1 MNIIIILLTEKII
14 VVKIIRICYNDS
26 IMAHYGISAVGGD
39 KMNKNLKRL
48 AEPDVRMHLFFM
60 VLFALATLFFKMY
73 ELAAA
78 EGAIILLLIIYSLI
92 MSRRKRKQ
100 LAAYIESVT
109 YDTETAKNNTLM
121 NFPLPIAVFRLE
133 DSRIVWGNEMF
144 FDMCGTTGTRL
155 DARVADLVPEFSG
168 KWLMEGKSQYPGL
181 LEIDGRRYKVH
192 GNIVRS
198 EKNNENSAFMGIT
211 YWVDVTEYDN
221 IRLEYENSRP
231 AAGVIVVDNMDELLK
246 NQPDRIKNDIRETID
261 DKLSQWCEENR
272 GLIRRYERDRYLVV
286 MEKRYVEKLREEKFS
301 ITDAVHQVV
310 SPNGVSAS
318 ISIGL
323 GTDAATFGEA
333 IQFANVAAE
342 LALSRGGDQTV
353 IKNRLSFEFYGGRGF
368 EVETRTKV
376 KSRVMAN
383 TFAELMHDSSRI
395 LVMGHRFADLDSVG
409 AAVGVCCLARK
420 QGVKANI
427 VIDMKRNVSKP
438 LISRIAGEEEY
449 KDTFISPQE
458 AMLRADGR
466 TLLVVV
472 DTNRPEQV
480 EDADLLT
487 ACNRVA
493 VIDHHRVA
501 ATYIQNAAMGYI
513 EPYASSVC
521 ELIAEIMQEQLERG
535 DILRCEAEAVL
546 AGIVLDTK
554 SFTIRT
560 GERTFE
566 AAAYL
571 RRMGADTTDVKKLL
585 QTDMDDTISRYKIMQ
600 NATLY
605 RNVAIAAP
613 EDVQERVVAA
623 QAADE
628 LLNISGV
635 DASVVV
641 APDGH
646 GGAFASARSIG
657 ELNVQIIMEKLGG
670 GGNRSAAAVQFKDM
684 DVNTAVQKVYAA
696 IDEYLG

>member
-1 MNIIIILLTEKII
+1 
-14 VVKIIRICYNDS
+14 
-26 IMAHYGISAVGGD
+26 
-39 KMNKNLKRL
+39 MNKNLKRL
-48 AEPDVRMHLFFM
+48 AEPNVRMHLFFM
-60 VLFALATLFFKMY
+60 VLFAAATLFFKMY

-78 EGAIILLLIIYSLI
+78 EGAVILLLVIYSLI
-92 MSRRKRKQ
+92 VSRRKRKQ

-144 FDMCGTTGTRL
+144 FTMCGSTGARL
-155 DARVADLVPEFSG
+155 DARVADMVPEFSG
-168 KWLMEGKSQYPGL
+168 KWLMEGKTQYPGI
-181 LEIDGRRYKVH
+181 LEIGGKRYRVH

-198 EKNNENSAFMGIT
+198 EKSDEDGAFMGIT
-211 YWVDVTEYDN
+211 YWMDVTEYDN
-221 IRLEYENSRP
+221 IRREYESSRP
-231 AAGVIVVDNMDELLK
+231 VAGIIVADNLDELLK
-246 NQPDRIKNDIRETID
+246 NQPDRIKNDLTEAID
-261 DKLSQWCEENR
+261 DQLTQWCENYH
-272 GLIRRYERDRYLVV
+272 GLIRRYERDRYIIV
-286 MEKRYVEKLREEKFS
+286 MEKRCVEKLKEDKFS
-301 ITDAVHQVV
+301 ITDQLHKVV

-323 GTDAATFGEA
+323 GVDASGFDEA
-333 IQFANVAAE
+333 LQFANVAAE

-353 IKNRLSFEFYGGRGF
+353 IKNRLNFEFYGGRGF
-368 EVETRTKV
+368 EIETRTKV
-376 KSRVMAN
+376 KSRVMAS
-383 TFAELMHDSSRI
+383 TFAELMRDSSKV
-395 LVMGHRFADLDSVG
+395 LVMGHKFADLDSVG
-409 AAVGVCCLARK
+409 ASVGVCCLARK

-427 VIDMKRNVSKP
+427 VIDLKKNASAA
-438 LISRIAGEEEY
+438 LISRISAEPEY
-449 KDTFISPQE
+449 KDVFISRQE
-458 AMLRADGR
+458 AILRADGK

-521 ELIAEIMQEQLERG
+521 ELIAEMMQEQLDR
-535 DILRCEAEAVL
+535 DDVLRCEAEAVL
-546 AGIVLDTK
+546 SGIVLDTK

-560 GERTFE
+560 GERTFD

-613 EDVQERVVAA
+613 EEPQERVVAA

-635 DASVVV
+635 DASIVV

-657 ELNVQIIMEKLGG
+657 ELNMQIVMEKLGG
-670 GGNRSAAAVQFKDM
+670 GGNRSAAAAQFKNT
-684 DVNTAVQKVYAA
+684 DVKTALKKVYAA
-696 IDEYLG
+696 IDDYLG

>member
-1 MNIIIILLTEKII
+1 
-14 VVKIIRICYNDS
+14 
-26 IMAHYGISAVGGD
+26 
-39 KMNKNLKRL
+39 MNKNLKRL
-48 AEPDVRMHLFFM
+48 AEPNVRMHLFFM
-60 VLFALATLFFKMY
+60 VLFAAATLFFKMY

-78 EGAIILLLIIYSLI
+78 EGAVILLLVIYSLI
-92 MSRRKRKQ
+92 VRRRKRKQ

-144 FDMCGTTGTRL
+144 FTMCGSTGARL
-155 DARVADLVPEFSG
+155 DARVADMVPEFSG
-168 KWLMEGKSQYPGL
+168 KWLMEGKTQYPGI
-181 LEIDGRRYKVH
+181 LEIGGKRYRVH

-198 EKNNENSAFMGIT
+198 EKSDEDGAFMGIT
-211 YWVDVTEYDN
+211 YWMDVTEYDN
-221 IRLEYENSRP
+221 IRREYESSRP
-231 AAGVIVVDNMDELLK
+231 VAGIIVADNLDELLK
-246 NQPDRIKNDIRETID
+246 NQPDRIKNDLTEAID
-261 DKLSQWCEENR
+261 DQLTQWCENYH
-272 GLIRRYERDRYLVV
+272 GLIRRYERDRYIIV
-286 MEKRYVEKLREEKFS
+286 MEKRCVEKLKEDKFS
-301 ITDAVHQVV
+301 ITDQLHKVV

-323 GTDAATFGEA
+323 GVDASGFDEA
-333 IQFANVAAE
+333 LQFANVAAE

-353 IKNRLSFEFYGGRGF
+353 IKNRLNFEFYGGRGF
-368 EVETRTKV
+368 EIETRTKV
-376 KSRVMAN
+376 KSRVMAS
-383 TFAELMHDSSRI
+383 TFAELMRDSSKV
-395 LVMGHRFADLDSVG
+395 LVMGHKFADLDSVG
-409 AAVGVCCLARK
+409 ASVGVCCLARK

-427 VIDMKRNVSKP
+427 VIDLKKNASAA
-438 LISRIAGEEEY
+438 LISRISAEPEY
-449 KDTFISPQE
+449 KDVFISRQE
-458 AMLRADGR
+458 AILRADGK

-521 ELIAEIMQEQLERG
+521 ELIAEMMQEQLDR
-535 DILRCEAEAVL
+535 DDVLRCEAEAVL
-546 AGIVLDTK
+546 SGIVLDTK

-560 GERTFE
+560 GERTFD

-613 EDVQERVVAA
+613 EEPQERVVAA

-635 DASVVV
+635 DASIVV

-657 ELNVQIIMEKLGG
+657 ELNMQIVMEKLGG
-670 GGNRSAAAVQFKDM
+670 GGNRSAAAAQFKDT
-684 DVNTAVQKVYAA
+684 DVKTALKKVYAA
-696 IDEYLG
+696 IDDYLG

>member
-1 MNIIIILLTEKII
+1 
-14 VVKIIRICYNDS
+14 
-26 IMAHYGISAVGGD
+26 
-39 KMNKNLKRL
+39 MNKNLKRL
-48 AEPDVRMHLFFM
+48 AEPNVRMHLFFM
-60 VLFALATLFFKMY
+60 VLFAAATLFFKMY

-78 EGAIILLLIIYSLI
+78 EGAVILLLVIYSLI
-92 MSRRKRKQ
+92 VRRRKRKQ

-144 FDMCGTTGTRL
+144 FTMCGSTGARL
-155 DARVADLVPEFSG
+155 DARVADMVPEFSG
-168 KWLMEGKSQYPGL
+168 KWLMEGKTQYPGI
-181 LEIDGRRYKVH
+181 LEIGGKRYRVH

-198 EKNNENSAFMGIT
+198 EKSDEDGAFMGIT
-211 YWVDVTEYDN
+211 YWMDVTEYDN
-221 IRLEYENSRP
+221 IRREYESSRP
-231 AAGVIVVDNMDELLK
+231 VAGIIVADNLDELLK
-246 NQPDRIKNDIRETID
+246 NQPDRIKNDLTEAID
-261 DKLSQWCEENR
+261 DQLTQWCENYH
-272 GLIRRYERDRYLVV
+272 GLIRRYERDRYIIV
-286 MEKRYVEKLREEKFS
+286 MEKRCVEKLKEDKFS
-301 ITDAVHQVV
+301 ITDQLHKVV

-323 GTDAATFGEA
+323 GVDASGFDEA
-333 IQFANVAAE
+333 LQFANVAAE

-353 IKNRLSFEFYGGRGF
+353 IKNRLNFEFYGGRGF
-368 EVETRTKV
+368 EIETRTKV
-376 KSRVMAN
+376 KSRVMAS
-383 TFAELMHDSSRI
+383 TFAELMHDSSRV
-395 LVMGHRFADLDSVG
+395 LVMGHKFADLDSVG
-409 AAVGVCCLARK
+409 ASVGVCCLARK

-427 VIDMKRNVSKP
+427 VIDLKKNASAA
-438 LISRIAGEEEY
+438 LISRISAEPEY
-449 KDTFISPQE
+449 KDVFISPQE
-458 AMLRADGR
+458 AILRADGK

-472 DTNRPEQV
+472 VTNRPEQV

-521 ELIAEIMQEQLERG
+521 ELIAEMMQEQLDR
-535 DILRCEAEAVL
+535 DDVLRCEAEAVL
-546 AGIVLDTK
+546 SGIVLDTK

-560 GERTFE
+560 GERTFD

-585 QTDMDDTISRYKIMQ
+585 QTDMGDTISRYKIMQ

-613 EDVQERVVAA
+613 EEPQERVVAA

-635 DASVVV
+635 DASIVV

-657 ELNVQIIMEKLGG
+657 ELNMQIVMEKLGG
-670 GGNRSAAAVQFKDM
+670 GGNRSAAAAQFKNT
-684 DVNTAVQKVYAA
+684 DVKTALKKVYAA
-696 IDEYLG
+696 IDDYLG

>member
-1 MNIIIILLTEKII
+1 
-14 VVKIIRICYNDS
+14 
-26 IMAHYGISAVGGD
+26 
-39 KMNKNLKRL
+39 MNKNLKRL
-48 AEPDVRMHLFFM
+48 AEPNVRMHLFFM
-60 VLFALATLFFKMY
+60 VLFAAATLFFKMY

-78 EGAIILLLIIYSLI
+78 EGAVILLLVIYSLI
-92 MSRRKRKQ
+92 VSRRKRKQ

-144 FDMCGTTGTRL
+144 FTMCGSTGARL
-155 DARVADLVPEFSG
+155 DARVADMVPEFSG
-168 KWLMEGKSQYPGL
+168 KWLMEGKTQYPGI
-181 LEIDGRRYKVH
+181 LEIGGKRYRVH

-198 EKNNENSAFMGIT
+198 EKSDEDGAFMGIT
-211 YWVDVTEYDN
+211 YWMDVTEYDN
-221 IRLEYENSRP
+221 IRREYESSRP
-231 AAGVIVVDNMDELLK
+231 VAGIIVADNLDELLK
-246 NQPDRIKNDIRETID
+246 NQPDRIKNDLTEAID
-261 DKLSQWCEENR
+261 DQLTQWCEGYH
-272 GLIRRYERDRYLVV
+272 GLIRRYERDRYIIV
-286 MEKRYVEKLREEKFS
+286 MEKRCVEKLKEDKFS
-301 ITDAVHQVV
+301 ITDQLHKVV

-323 GTDAATFGEA
+323 GVDASGFDEA
-333 IQFANVAAE
+333 LQFANVAAE

-353 IKNRLSFEFYGGRGF
+353 IKNRLNFEFYGGRGF
-368 EVETRTKV
+368 EIETRTKV
-376 KSRVMAN
+376 KSRVMAS
-383 TFAELMHDSSRI
+383 TFAELMRDSSKV
-395 LVMGHRFADLDSVG
+395 LVMGHKFADLDSVG
-409 AAVGVCCLARK
+409 ASVGVCCLARK

-427 VIDMKRNVSKP
+427 VIDLKKNASAA
-438 LISRIAGEEEY
+438 LISRISAEPEY
-449 KDTFISPQE
+449 KDVFISRQE
-458 AMLRADGR
+458 AILRADGK

-521 ELIAEIMQEQLERG
+521 ELIAEMMQEQLDR
-535 DILRCEAEAVL
+535 DDVLRCEAEAVL
-546 AGIVLDTK
+546 SGIVLDTK

-560 GERTFE
+560 GERTFD

-613 EDVQERVVAA
+613 EEPQERVVAA

-635 DASVVV
+635 DASIVV

-657 ELNVQIIMEKLGG
+657 ELNMQIVMEKLGG
-670 GGNRSAAAVQFKDM
+670 GGNRSAAAAQFKDT
-684 DVNTAVQKVYAA
+684 DVKTALKKVYAA
-696 IDEYLG
+696 IDDYLG

>member
-1 MNIIIILLTEKII
+1 
-14 VVKIIRICYNDS
+14 
-26 IMAHYGISAVGGD
+26 
-39 KMNKNLKRL
+39 MNKNLKRL
-48 AEPDVRMHLFFM
+48 AEPNVRMHLFFM
-60 VLFALATLFFKMY
+60 VLFAAATLFFKMY

-78 EGAIILLLIIYSLI
+78 EGAVILLLVIYSLI
-92 MSRRKRKQ
+92 VRRRKRKQ

-144 FDMCGTTGTRL
+144 FTMCGSTGARL
-155 DARVADLVPEFSG
+155 DARVADMVPEFSG
-168 KWLMEGKSQYPGL
+168 KWLMEGKTQYPGI
-181 LEIDGRRYKVH
+181 LEIGGKRYRVH

-198 EKNNENSAFMGIT
+198 EKSDEDGAFMGIT
-211 YWVDVTEYDN
+211 YWMDVTEYDN
-221 IRLEYENSRP
+221 IRREYESSRP
-231 AAGVIVVDNMDELLK
+231 VAGIIVADNLDELLK
-246 NQPDRIKNDIRETID
+246 NQPDRIKNDLTEAID
-261 DKLSQWCEENR
+261 DQLTQWCENYH
-272 GLIRRYERDRYLVV
+272 GLIRRYERDRYIIV
-286 MEKRYVEKLREEKFS
+286 MEKRCVEKLKEDKFS
-301 ITDAVHQVV
+301 ITDQLHKVV

-323 GTDAATFGEA
+323 GVDASGFDEA
-333 IQFANVAAE
+333 LQFANVAAE

-353 IKNRLSFEFYGGRGF
+353 IKNRLNFEFYGGRGF
-368 EVETRTKV
+368 EIETRTKV
-376 KSRVMAN
+376 KSRVMAS
-383 TFAELMHDSSRI
+383 TFAELMHDSSRV
-395 LVMGHRFADLDSVG
+395 LVMGHKFADLDSVG
-409 AAVGVCCLARK
+409 ASVGVCCLARK

-427 VIDMKRNVSKP
+427 VIDLRKNASAA
-438 LISRIAGEEEY
+438 LISRISAEPEY
-449 KDTFISPQE
+449 KDVFISPQE
-458 AMLRADGR
+458 AILRADGK

-521 ELIAEIMQEQLERG
+521 ELIAEMMQEQLDR
-535 DILRCEAEAVL
+535 DDVLRCEAEAVL
-546 AGIVLDTK
+546 SGIVLDTK

-560 GERTFE
+560 GERTFD

-613 EDVQERVVAA
+613 EEPQERVVAA

-635 DASVVV
+635 DASIVVT
-641 APDGH
+641 PDGH

-657 ELNVQIIMEKLGG
+657 ELNMQIVMEKLGG
-670 GGNRSAAAVQFKDM
+670 GGNRSAAAAQFKNT
-684 DVNTAVQKVYAA
+684 DVKTALKKVYAA
-696 IDEYLG
+696 IDDYLG